1 MNPSH
6 RRSPKNLTVNDV
18 FPDWVMSPSS
28 VDKGGI
34 FYFLSAMNVP
44 WETYTTVNGVTSHS
58 ITWQLDVLYH
68 GEQSGKK
75 FVSPMVYPYLDD
87 EGELSSANAGYL
99 AAAIAY
105 KFREKWTHLWDLYH
119 IQYSPLANYHM
130 EETRERDAT
139 SDVDTTDTRTL
150 NTKDTT
156 THPIKTVDTTT
167 IRTPELTE
175 KTDIDDSSTTET
187 DRTDET
193 THGHVVTTGI
203 QRAESGQAN
212 KFGFNSSEAV
222 PVSTETGT
230 VTETDTETNSGKDTT
245 VIDGSETTTR
255 DATDT
260 KTTTG
265 TDTVEDTSVETYT
278 GVDEVAKTGTDTTV
292 RDSGVVDHEEETV
305 TKEGNLFK
313 APYEMLQGDRAFWMD
328 DYFSIVFADIDSVL
342 CLSIYPEREI
352 NTKVY

>member
-6 RRSPKNLTVNDV
+6 RRSPKNLVLNDV
-18 FPDWVMSPSS
+18 YDDWTALGGAISSLPGAPWEDDVSPRSLDIAYHGFHS
-28 VDKGGI
+28 GNKFCGPLI
-34 FYFLSAMNVP
+34 YHFLSNEGVLSAEAKATIGAAIDAMF
-44 WETYTTVNGVTSHS
+44 
-58 ITWQLDVLYH
+58 
-68 GEQSGKK
+68 GKK
-75 FVSPMVYPYLDD
+75 W
-87 EGELSSANAGYL
+87 E
-99 AAAIAY
+99 
-105 KFREKWTHLWDLYH
+105 HLWELYS

-139 SDVDTTDTRTL
+139 SDVDATDTRTL

-156 THPIKTVDTTT
+156 THPTKTVDTTT
-167 IRTPELTE
+167 VRTPDLTE
-175 KTDIDDSSTTET
+175 TTDIDDSSTTET

-193 THGHVVTTGI
+193 TYGHVVTTGI

-212 KFGFNSSEAV
+212 RFGFDSSESV
-222 PVSTETGT
+222 PVSTETKS

-245 VIDGSETTTR
+245 VIDGSESVTR
-255 DATDT
+255 DATDI

-278 GVDEVAKTGTDTTV
+278 GKDELAKTGTDTLV
-292 RDSGVVDHEEETV
+292 RDSGTIDHEEETV
-305 TKEGNLFK
+305 IKEGNLFK